1 MQPYD
6 APTLLDGAL
15 KFWNHPALTARRTRR
30 CSTFAQNALS
40 DARNASWKKKQ
51 YSVMT
56 QNALRQLIAVSPDFQ
71 TA

>member
-1 MQPYD
+1 VQPYN
-6 APTLLDGAL
+6 AATLLDGAL
-15 KFWNHPALTARRTRR
+15 KFWNHPTLTA
-30 CSTFAQNALS
+30 STHTALLAFAQNALS
-40 DARNASWKKKQ
+40 DARDASWKKKQ